1 MIMDRLYNAALESPV
16 CVGLDTRPDFLP
28 GCLADKSWS
37 NGEKIAAFNRQV
49 VDATADLAGCYKVQV
64 ACYEALGLDGM
75 QAYAETV
82 DYIRRQGK
90 LVIGDCKRGDIS
102 STAEQYARG
111 HFTGDFEVDLLTVN
125 AYMGAD
131 AITPYLPYVKDKNK
145 GLFVLLHTSNP
156 SSKDFQEQKMADGQ
170 MLYETV
176 ADQIAEWGKDSRGET
191 GFSAIGAVVGLTY
204 PKEFKALQKRCP
216 HTFFLVP
223 GYGAQGGTG
232 KDIAEILKK
241 SRCAVVNSSRGIIC
255 GHKGKTEGTD
265 FVDYIRQNTQA
276 MKEDLLKWL

>member
-125 AYMGAD
+125 AYMGSD

>member
-176 ADQIAEWGKDSRGET
+176 ADQIAEWGKDSQGET
-191 GFSAIGAVVGLTY
+191 GFAAIGAVVGLTY
-204 PKEFKALQKRCP
+204 HKEFKALQKRCP

-223 GYGAQGGTG
+223 GYGVQGGTG